1 MFEDTSDPEKAR
13 RQRMFMSNQSGPAT
27 PAANPDAITTE
38 GGVEITTEDG
48 QTLEQG

>member
-27 PAANPDAITTE
+27 AAVNVNAILTE
-38 GGVEITTEDG
+38 DGQELTTEDG